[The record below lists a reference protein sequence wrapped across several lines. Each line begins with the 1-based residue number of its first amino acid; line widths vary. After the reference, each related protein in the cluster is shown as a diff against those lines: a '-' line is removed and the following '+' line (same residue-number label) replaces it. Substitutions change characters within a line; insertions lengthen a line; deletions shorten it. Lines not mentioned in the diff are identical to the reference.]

1 MYATGWT
8 CIIKMICLP
17 GMDTNYSQGGTRPD
31 TGGEGMTMKRIVDV
45 AAQLGIPQEDVEQYG
60 KYKAKLGQDVWNLVA
75 DRPNGKLILVTAM
88 NPTPAGE
95 GKTLT
100 TIGLTQGLNRVGH
113 KAVAAL
119 REPSLGP
126 CMGMKGG
133 ATGSGKA
140 QLVPAEDINLHF
152 TGDIHAVS
160 SAHSVLAAL
169 LDNHIHQG
177 NALRIHPSRI
187 IWKRAVD
194 MNDRAL
200 RSIVV
205 GLGDGNGVVREDGFM
220 ITTASEVMA
229 VLCLAEDMDDLRS
242 RLGRIVVAFN
252 EEDEPVTAAD
262 LNAVEA
268 MCALLKDAI
277 HPNLVQTGE
286 GDPVLVHGGPFANIA
301 HGCSSVRA
309 TRLALKLADYVVTE
323 AGFGADLG
331 AEKFMD
337 IKCRQTGL
345 FPSAAVLVVTV
356 KAMKYNGGVSK
367 QELAAENVE
376 AVRAGF
382 VNVQRHIENI
392 KQFGVPLVVA
402 VNRFATDSP
411 AELDAV
417 IELCTQSGVRAIL
430 SEAWENGGEG
440 CRALAQYVAELADS
454 SDAESQF
461 QLLYPDEYTIEEKI
475 EAVVTRIYRGAGVY
489 YQPAA
494 KRALRKL
501 EQLGASRLPVCMAK
515 TPYSFSD
522 RAGLLGAP
530 EAFTVE
536 VKDVRLSAGAGF
548 VVVHTGQVL
557 TMPGM
562 PARPAAERIH
572 VDANGSISGL
582 S

>member
-1 MYATGWT
+1 
-8 CIIKMICLP
+8 
-17 GMDTNYSQGGTRPD
+17 
-31 TGGEGMTMKRIVDV
+31 MKRIVDV

-60 KYKAKLGQDVWNLVA
+60 KYKAKLGQDVWNRVA

-562 PARPAAERIH
+562 PARPVAERIH

>member
-1 MYATGWT
+1 
-8 CIIKMICLP
+8 
-17 GMDTNYSQGGTRPD
+17 
-31 TGGEGMTMKRIVDV
+31 MKRIVDV

-229 VLCLAEDMDDLRS
+229 ILCLAEDMDDLRS